1 MAQIVTLTINP
12 AVDKSTSVP
21 NLIAEKKLN
30 CDIPKYEPGGGG
42 INVSRALKRLG
53 SDSTAIF
60 PASGRTGERL
70 QELLRAEG
78 IEIKAVKTRNETRE
92 NFTVV
97 DSSTNQQYRFGMP
110 GPELS
115 TAEASLFF
123 NTIQNLSPQWLVLSG
138 SLPPGISENFYADI
152 ARKAKDRG
160 AKIIVDTSGES
171 LKQCVEE
178 GAFLIKPNLGEL
190 SNLVGVNSL
199 DHQSVPD
206 AAKELIAKGKC
217 EIIVVSLGAQGAC
230 LVTKDIVETIATPTV
245 KKLSTVGA
253 GDSMVAGMVHVLSN
267 GGNLHDMVRMGVAC
281 GTAATMNPGTQLFKR
296 ADAECLY
303 EWLKRGN
310 VGLAKG

>member
-1 MAQIVTLTINP
+1 MSSIVTLTINP

-30 CDIPKYEPGGGG
+30 CDIPKYESGGGG

-78 IEIKAVKTRNETRE
+78 IEIEAVKTCNETRE

-123 NTIQNLSPQWLVLSG
+123 STIQNLSPQLLVLSG
-138 SLPPGISENFYADI
+138 SLPPGVSENFYADI
-152 ARKAKDRG
+152 ARKAHAWRCG
-160 AKIIVDTSGES
+160 PG
-171 LKQCVEE
+171 
-178 GAFLIKPNLGEL
+178 
-190 SNLVGVNSL
+190 
-199 DHQSVPD
+199 
-206 AAKELIAKGKC
+206 
-217 EIIVVSLGAQGAC
+217 
-230 LVTKDIVETIATPTV
+230 
-245 KKLSTVGA
+245 ST
-253 GDSMVAGMVHVLSN
+253 
-267 GGNLHDMVRMGVAC
+267 
-281 GTAATMNPGTQLFKR
+281 
-296 ADAECLY
+296 
-303 EWLKRGN
+303 
-310 VGLAKG
+310 